1 MKILCSSC
9 KIMTKKALKIRYKL
23 FLGTLALFSG
33 IPIAKGD
40 LLSEGRSAFMNYDF
54 DRALE
59 LYEKYEKTLK
69 KNPNAEAQELLDVYM
84 RQLEIAENSLD
95 NVQMIE
101 IIDRIDVPV
110 SEFIKYIKL
119 PASAGK
125 ILSPNASILKNRKNM
140 SDFAYS
146 SEAGDIMMWS
156 ENSDDHQEVIMES
169 DQLMDGTWDNPVN
182 VGSVLNE
189 GGNVRNPF
197 LMSDGLTLYFS
208 GNGEGS
214 MGGYDL
220 FVASKDPVSGQF
232 RQPTPLGYP
241 FNSPYNE
248 YMMAIDEDNSIGW
261 WVTDRNRLD
270 GQVSIYIFKTNDMR
284 KNYVADEEEDIVSLA
299 RIDDISVTQNPE
311 TNYTQILKDIDTRFR
326 QNKDTS
332 DKEFIFPLP
341 GGKVATKLSDFSSTS
356 AKRTMQQYLQALNE
370 QNTLEKK
377 LSDLRK
383 KYHETEKKKSSSIAL
398 KNQILELEK
407 ERVSQ
412 SERLKNMRNTIITA
426 ETKD

>member
-1 MKILCSSC
+1 MFFIQ
-9 KIMTKKALKIRYKL
+9 IMTKVAFKIKNKFY
-23 FLGTLALFSG
+23 LGTLACLFGSF
-33 IPIAKGD
+33 IAKGD
-40 LLSEGRSAFMNYDF
+40 LLSDGRTAFMNYDF
-54 DRALE
+54 ERASE

-69 KNPNAEAQELLDVYM
+69 KNTNPENEELLEQYM

-95 NVQMIE
+95 NVQKIE

-110 SEFIKYIKL
+110 SEYFKYIKL
-119 PASAGK
+119 PSSAGK
-125 ILSPNASILKNRKNM
+125 IMNSGSEMLKNRRNM

-156 ENSDDHQEVIMES
+156 ENSDEHQEVIMES
-169 DQLMDGTWDNPVN
+169 DRLMDGTWDNPVN

-197 LMSDGLTLYFS
+197 LLTDGLTLYFS
-208 GNGEGS
+208 GDGEGS

-248 YMMAIDEDNSIGW
+248 YMMAIDEDNGIGW

-270 GQVSIYIFKTNDMR
+270 GQVSIYIFKTNDVR

-299 RIDDISVTQNPE
+299 RIDDITVTQNPN
-311 TNYTQILKDIDTRFR
+311 TDYACILKDIDTRFR
-326 QNKDTS
+326 QNKDS
-332 DKEFIFPLP
+332 GGNEFIFPMP
-341 GGKVATKLSDFSSTS
+341 GGRVATKLSDFSSS
-356 AKRTMQQYLQALNE
+356 AAKRSMQQYLQALNE
-370 QNTLEKK
+370 HNALEQN

-383 KYHETEKKKSSSIAL
+383 RYHQTDRKMSSSIAL
-398 KNQILELEK
+398 KNQILDLEK
-407 ERVSQ
+407 QRDWQ
-412 SERLKNMRNTIITA
+412 SERLKKMRNTVISA
-426 ETKD
+426 ETKE